1 MSSTLFSSMSPF
13 PAGAHLFLSSL
24 LKDALALIESALSC
38 PPPPLFNDEE
48 MKRREV
54 SLNLTGAESSDESSQ
69 LPLFKIKFKVFF
81 SF

>member
-24 LKDALALIESALSC
+24 LKDALALIESVLSC
-38 PPPPLFNDEE
+38 PPPLFNDEE

>member
-13 PAGAHLFLSSL
+13 PAGY
-24 LKDALALIESALSC
+24 
-38 PPPPLFNDEE
+38 PPLPFFSFEGCSGFNRISPIMPPLFNDEE

-69 LPLFKIKFKVFF
+69 FPF
-81 SF
+81 